1 MKRECDCARER
12 LQKESE
18 ELKKKTCKINM
29 IDNR

>member
-1 MKRECDCARER
+1 MKRECDCVRER

-18 ELKKKTCKINM
+18 ELKKTCKINM